1 MDKMLYTAASGAAR
15 VMEAQTIRAHNLAN
29 AETTGFK
36 ADLERVNARVVAA
49 TGNSLQT
56 RVMAQTESSGFS
68 QQSGALNP
76 TGRSLDLAIQEQ
88 GLFTVMTEQG
98 EGYTRSGN
106 IMPDT
111 NGQLTIDGRPVSGI
125 DGPIVLPEYREL
137 FVGDDG
143 RISVIAAEG
152 GIIEE
157 VGRLKLVNPDLSTL
171 DKGLDGL
178 LYSRDGEILPI
189 NNEVRVDSGF
199 LESSNVKAVNEL
211 IASMDLSRQFEIQ
224 VKLMKSAEKLAE
236 AGNRLIRNA

>member
-36 ADLERVNARVVAA
+36 ADLERVNAKVVAA

-76 TGRSLDLAIQEQ
+76 TGRSLDLAIKEQ
-88 GLFTVMTEQG
+88 GLFTVMTDQG

-106 IMPDT
+106 IVPDT

-143 RISVIAAEG
+143 RISVVAAEG

-157 VGRLKLVNPDLSTL
+157 VGQLKLVNPELSTL

-178 LYSRDGEILPI
+178 LYSRDGADLPI
-189 NNEVRVDSGF
+189 NNQVRVDSGF
-199 LESSNVKAVNEL
+199 LEASNVKAVSEL

>member
-106 IMPDT
+106 ITPDT

>member
-36 ADLERVNARVVAA
+36 ADLERVNAKVVAA

-68 QQSGALNP
+68 QQAGAMNP
-76 TGRSLDLAIQEQ
+76 TGRTLDLAIKEQ

-106 IMPDT
+106 IVPDT

-157 VGRLKLVNPDLSTL
+157 VGQLKLVNPELDTV

-178 LYSRDGEILPI
+178 LYSRDGEPLAI

-199 LESSNVKAVNEL
+199 LEASNVKAVSEL